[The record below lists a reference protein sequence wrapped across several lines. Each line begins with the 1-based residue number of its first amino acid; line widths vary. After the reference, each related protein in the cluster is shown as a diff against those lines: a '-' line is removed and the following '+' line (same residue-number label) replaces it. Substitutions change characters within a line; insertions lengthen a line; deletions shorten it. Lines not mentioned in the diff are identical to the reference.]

1 MPRSPIGVIV
11 PAVAAV
17 LAGAAPGVGA
27 GIPAVPASVG
37 PAYVADSLGLTR
49 LGLAIRDE
57 GVVPRA
63 VSEPKVAGVVAD
75 DSPGRFSVGP
85 YLLRQLPD
93 GSVLLVGRYGSTFRG
108 PDLSHLAFQ
117 GVRDDLSGRFGL
129 RSWWLTSDGGVVGDS
144 GAYEGYLLGFDRAL
158 AQRWAT
164 PHTDTGPGGPV
175 APFAVAPGDV
185 LYALGGTPSVMDA
198 TTGKVTAAV
207 VGLPAGET
215 PLSVVGAPDGSARV
229 LTAVTDTGGAFL
241 TVRLTLSRIGKDGH
255 VEWSTPVALREGN
268 LGVQPSTLSVGPD
281 GTTYLGTAT
290 TNGISYWDGHLVAV
304 GPGGTIGWQVPTGGM
319 PSRPAVDGT
328 GDIWVATSLGRVVA
342 VTPTGTL
349 AFARQLT
356 GKVNGPRVAAIGDG
370 VIATVGLVTVRLVAR
385 AAPQASSR
393 PRVTVRPSLALQQRP
408 LRCVVATG
416 GRPTTCLY
424 RIARTPSLRV
434 TSPADGLATV
444 RIAPATPIL
453 VADASGRKRPLRP
466 APDVVP
472 VLAGVNVMPLGVLNR
487 ALLSLWMNLAVHTL
501 MRLPRTRDLRTW
513 FFFDEVHA
521 LHRLPA
527 IEDGLQTA
535 RGFGGAFVL
544 GIHSFAK
551 LAETYGKEGAQNLA
565 SLARTKLVLAA
576 ADRDTAEHCSD
587 YIGHRE
593 VRMMDEAYSYGYS
606 NIRDAATITP
616 RSEVQPLVLPDDIM
630 KLPSLRGF
638 LVFPEGFDAARI
650 KLTYKD
656 YPKVAE
662 GYVLR
667 AHVEPIEFARDA
679 DDDAEGEAGGREN
692 KDELELAPAPAID
705 DEPAKP
711 QPAPRQEELNFAV
724 TQTEAT
730 PAPQS
735 SLGRSM
741 IASAEIV
748 KSAATTR
755 ARETETAPKTSRSA
769 GPTVPAQRST
779 RAARELAEAI
789 DRDVSAEREKEA
801 SRQPEIDAPTP
812 DDGMEM

>member
-1 MPRSPIGVIV
+1 MPRPDTWSDRARPGKLQHHSARGNMPRNAGDFTRGSQLITHEFMMWFASAKMPLLVWFFTFCI
-11 PAVAAV
+11 ALSIV
-17 LAGAAPGVGA
+17 LALLLESQEIQMILMRIYAAGWTFMEFSSRKILNLTLPSGEVVRAPVGMVASHPDVVIAWNKLMRAIWGSLFISLFVAVPIAVWFVDFSKRRGKSILEERHQRGAMLVDAAELADVINAHNRDMLGAEIAERLPGKSFDEVMKMSLATRKEA
-27 GIPAVPASVG
+27 GIHHAYSIAGVPFPWRTEQAHTIMIGSTG
-37 PAYVADSLGLTR
+37 TGKTTQMRALIAQMR
-49 LGLAIRDE
+49 ARRD
-57 GVVPRA
+57 RA
-63 VSEPKVAGVVAD
+63 VV
-75 DSPGRFSVGP
+75 F
-85 YLLRQLPD
+85 
-93 GSVLLVGRYGSTFRG
+93 
-108 PDLSHLAFQ
+108 DLTGTYVEAFYNP
-117 GVRDDLSGRFGL
+117 
-129 RSWWLTSDGGVVGDS
+129 
-144 GAYEGYLLGFDRAL
+144 A
-158 AQRWAT
+158 
-164 PHTDTGPGGPV
+164 TDTILNPMDERCPSWSV
-175 APFAVAPGDV
+175 FAEAKNHADFTGIAA
-185 LYALGGTPSVMDA
+185 AL
-198 TTGKVTAAV
+198 
-207 VGLPAGET
+207 L
-215 PLSVVGAPDGSARV
+215 
-229 LTAVTDTGGAFL
+229 
-241 TVRLTLSRIGKDGH
+241 
-255 VEWSTPVALREGN
+255 
-268 LGVQPSTLSVGPD
+268 
-281 GTTYLGTAT
+281 
-290 TNGISYWDGHLVAV
+290 
-304 GPGGTIGWQVPTGGM
+304 
-319 PSRPAVDGT
+319 
-328 GDIWVATSLGRVVA
+328 
-342 VTPTGTL
+342 
-349 AFARQLT
+349 
-356 GKVNGPRVAAIGDG
+356 
-370 VIATVGLVTVRLVAR
+370 
-385 AAPQASSR
+385 
-393 PRVTVRPSLALQQRP
+393 
-408 LRCVVATG
+408 
-416 GRPTTCLY
+416 
-424 RIARTPSLRV
+424 
-434 TSPADGLATV
+434 PADGGGAEPFWMLAARTLFV
-444 RIAPATPIL
+444 ETCIKLIKLGEATNEAL
-453 VADASGRKRPLRP
+453 ASRLMMADLKEVHKLLEHTVADPLT
-466 APDVVP
+466 APEAAKMAESIRAVFNTNAQALRFLPEGKERFSISDWIRAENKP
-472 VLAGVNVMPLGVLNR
+472 GSILFITSSHNELVLNR

-679 DDDAEGEAGGREN
+679 DDDAETEAGGREN
-692 KDELELAPAPAID
+692 KDEIELFPAPAID

-711 QPAPRQEELNFAV
+711 QPAPRQEELNFAAAQAEP
-724 TQTEAT
+724 TA
-730 PAPQS
+730 APQS

-748 KSAATTR
+748 KSASTAR
-755 ARETETAPKTSRSA
+755 ANEPETASKAPRSA
-769 GPTVPAQRST
+769 ALKLPAQRAT
-779 RAARELAEAI
+779 PAARELADAI
-789 DRDVSAEREKEA
+789 DREAVEGRGKEPSRE
-801 SRQPEIDAPTP
+801 PELNAPAP

>member
-1 MPRSPIGVIV
+1 VPRPDTWSDRARPGKLQHHSARGTMPRNAGNFTRGSQLITHEFMMWFASAKMPLLLWFFTFCLALSVALALLLQEHEVQMILMRIYAEGWLFMEFNPGRILNLTLRSGEVIAAPVRLIASHPEVVTAWSKLLRAIWGSLFISLFVAIPLAVWFVDFSRRRGKSILEERHQRGAMLVDAADLADVIGEYNREMLALELADRLPGKT
-11 PAVAAV
+11 PAEVRAMPLAARKEAGIHHV
-17 LAGAAPGVGA
+17 YSLAGVPFPWRTEQAHTIMIGSTGTGKTTAMRA
-27 GIPAVPASVG
+27 LIAQMRARRDRAVVFDLTG
-37 PAYVADSLGLTR
+37 AYVEAFYNPETDTILNPMDERCPSWSVFAEAKNHADFTGI
-49 LGLAIRDE
+49 A
-57 GVVPRA
+57 A
-63 VSEPKVAGVVAD
+63 A
-75 DSPGRFSVGP
+75 
-85 YLLRQLPD
+85 LLP
-93 GSVLLVGRYGSTFRG
+93 
-108 PDLSHLAFQ
+108 
-117 GVRDDLSGRFGL
+117 
-129 RSWWLTSDGGVVGDS
+129 SDGG
-144 GAYEGYLLGFDRAL
+144 GAEPFWMLAARTLFVETCIKLIKLGEATNQAL
-158 AQRWAT
+158 ASRLMMADLKAVHKLLE
-164 PHTDTGPGGPV
+164 HTV
-175 APFAVAPGDV
+175 ADP
-185 LYALGGTPSVMDA
+185 
-198 TTGKVTAAV
+198 
-207 VGLPAGET
+207 
-215 PLSVVGAPDGSARV
+215 
-229 LTAVTDTGGAFL
+229 LTAPEAAKMAESIRAVFNTNAQ
-241 TVRLTLSRIGKDGH
+241 
-255 VEWSTPVALREGN
+255 ALRFLPEGKERF
-268 LGVQPSTLSVGPD
+268 S
-281 GTTYLGTAT
+281 
-290 TNGISYWDGHLVAV
+290 ISKWIRARNK
-304 GPGGTIGWQVPTGGM
+304 PGSILF
-319 PSRPAVDGT
+319 
-328 GDIWVATSLGRVVA
+328 ITSSHNEL
-342 VTPTGTL
+342 
-349 AFARQLT
+349 
-356 GKVNGPRVAAIGDG
+356 
-370 VIATVGLVTVRLVAR
+370 
-385 AAPQASSR
+385 
-393 PRVTVRPSLALQQRP
+393 
-408 LRCVVATG
+408 
-416 GRPTTCLY
+416 
-424 RIARTPSLRV
+424 
-434 TSPADGLATV
+434 
-444 RIAPATPIL
+444 
-453 VADASGRKRPLRP
+453 
-466 APDVVP
+466 
-472 VLAGVNVMPLGVLNR
+472 VLNR

-565 SLARTKLVLAA
+565 SLARTKLILAA

-667 AHVEPIEFARDA
+667 AHVEPIEFARGT
-679 DDDAEGEAGGREN
+679 DDDGETEGGGRET
-692 KDELELAPAPAID
+692 KDELELTPAPEID
-705 DEPAKP
+705 DEPAKQ

-724 TQTEAT
+724 MQTEPTA
-730 PAPQS
+730 APQS

-748 KSAATTR
+748 KSAATAR

-801 SRQPEIDAPTP
+801 SRQPENDAPTP